1 MAVLIENP
9 VINSPFAEPQRHFRF
24 GETGITSDIVIGRRR
39 STYFV
44 PIAKPKLKSQQQPVL
59 DFGVE
64 HRAQENQLINEL
76 RERVGFWRLQ
86 QYPHITSTTRRLLE
100 YWTRSDRYRRLFFC
114 QLEAVETLIYLTEVA
129 PYSDSNQGTYLLKQL
144 NQANQQATP
153 PNHLQLGRYAA
164 KMATGSGKTVV
175 MAMLIAWQALNK
187 LNQRENKLFSDAFL
201 LVTPGVT
208 IRDRLRV
215 LLPSDPN
222 NYYQQLDLLPDSLLE
237 QLRQAKFALTNYHAF
252 MRRERN
258 SAASLTKKLL
268 TPAGTASPFLETAGQ
283 MVKRV
288 CADLGTKKNIVVL
301 NDEAH
306 HCYYPKPLDEPD
318 KLTGDELKEAQQ
330 REQEARIWVGGLEAV
345 QTKLGVRAIYDLSAT
360 PFFLR
365 GSGYAEGMLFPWVTS
380 DFSLTDAIESG
391 IVKVPRVPVAQN
403 NDLAE
408 GLTYRNLW
416 NHIRKDMPK
425 GRGSKTDRV
434 AEPVLPKELQGALHS
449 LYSHYE
455 KAYQLW
461 QEQVQ
466 QHPALMPPV
475 FIVVCNNTRSS
486 KLIFDYV
493 AGWEKPLGN
502 DTTTLVPGAL
512 PIFSNVNQDQWS
524 NRPNT
529 LLIDSVQLESGEAI
543 SDEFK
548 EVAAREIA
556 EFQAEVQARYPGR
569 SVENITTEDLL
580 REVMNTVGKRNKLG
594 ENIKCVV
601 SVSMLTE
608 GWDANTVTHILGV
621 RAFTTQLLCEQVV
634 GRALRR
640 VSYEVEQ
647 YTLVVNGQTET
658 FEAFPV
664 EYAEVYG
671 VPFEFIPTAGV
682 GNSKPPRPTTQVCT
696 VETRAD
702 AAITFPRLSGYRY
715 QLAAETIGWQFTP
728 SCTLILTT
736 KQIPTVVENAPIVG
750 ETSIQTL
757 DDLKRRRPNEV
768 AFLLAKLVLEKYFSE
783 KSVVDCVVGDSGA
796 TNPKPWLFPQVLTLA
811 KLWLHQCLHLKD
823 STFPQ
828 LLLLI
833 ELAHDAAD
841 RIYQA
846 IVAADAGPKTLKP
859 ILLPHNAVGDTFGV
873 NFQTSRDTYATN
885 AKCHISHVVM
895 DSGWESQMAQA
906 LEYMDEVYSYAK
918 NHNLDCR
925 IPYTFEGQEHYY
937 LPDFLAR
944 VDDGHGTTDLLN
956 LIVEVTGEPRP
967 EKAAKTAT
975 ITHLWVP
982 AVNNSGQFGRWA
994 FIEVKDPYTAMQ
1006 TVREFLQ
1013 LSSTKAA

>member
-1 MAVLIENP
+1 V
-9 VINSPFAEPQRHFRF
+9 
-24 GETGITSDIVIGRRR
+24 TGRRR

-44 PIAKPKLKSQQQPVL
+44 PIAQPRVRGQQQPAL
-59 DFGVE
+59 DFGLQ

-76 RERVGFWRLQ
+76 RERVGFWRQQ
-86 QYPHITSTTRRLLE
+86 QYPHITPTTRRLLE
-100 YWTRSDRYRRLFFC
+100 YWTRSDRDRRLFFC
-114 QLEAVETLIYLTEVA
+114 QLEAVETVVYLTEVA
-129 PYSDSNQGTYLLKQL
+129 PGHDSNHGSYLLKQL

-153 PNHLQLGRYAA
+153 AGHIQLNRYAA

-187 LNQRENKLFSDAFL
+187 LSQTNNKLFSDAFL
-201 LVTPGVT
+201 LVAPGIT
-208 IRDRLRV
+208 IRDRLRI
-215 LLPSDPN
+215 LLPTDPN
-222 NYYQQLDLLPDSLLE
+222 NYYKQLDLLPTSLLE
-237 QLRQAKFALTNYHAF
+237 QLGQAKIALINYHSF
-252 MRRERN
+252 IRRERN

-268 TPAGTASPFLETAGQ
+268 TPTGTASPFLETPGQ

-288 CADLGTKKNIVVL
+288 CADLGNKKNIVVL

-306 HCYYPKPLDEPD
+306 HCYYPKPIVEQV
-318 KLTGDELKEAQQ
+318 KLSGDELKEAQQ
-330 REQEARIWVGGLEAV
+330 REQEAKIWVGGLEAV
-345 QTKLGVRAIYDLSAT
+345 QTKLGIRAIYDLSAT

-380 DFSLTDAIESG
+380 DFSLTDAIESSV
-391 IVKVPRVPVAQN
+391 VKVPRVPVAQN
-403 NDLAE
+403 NDGID

-416 NHIRKDMPK
+416 QHIRKDMPK
-425 GRGSKTDRV
+425 GRGAVTTG
-434 AEPVLPKELQGALHS
+434 AEPILPKELQGALHS

-455 KAYQLW
+455 KAYQQW
-461 QEQVQ
+461 QVQ
-466 QHPALMPPV
+466 VQKYPDLMPPV

-486 KLIFDYV
+486 KLVFDYL
-493 AGWEKPLGN
+493 AGWEKPLS
-502 DTTTLVPGAL
+502 TTTSTLVPGNL
-512 PIFSNVNQDQWS
+512 PIFSNVERDQWS
-524 NRPNT
+524 DRPNT
-529 LLIDSVQLESGEAI
+529 LLIDSLQLESGEAI

-594 ENIKCVV
+594 ERIKCVV

-640 VSYEVEQ
+640 VSYEAEQ
-647 YTLVVNGQTET
+647 YTVVVNGQTVT

-682 GNSKPPRPTTQVCT
+682 GKHKPPRPTTQVCT
-696 VETRAD
+696 VETRAS

-728 SCTLILTT
+728 SCTLTLTT

-750 ETSIQTL
+750 ESSIQTL
-757 DDLKRRRPNEV
+757 DDLKRKRSNEV
-768 AFLLAKLVLEKYFSE
+768 AFLLAKLVLEKYFGE
-783 KSVVDCVVGDSGA
+783 KLVVDCVVGNSGI
-796 TNPKPWLFPQVLTLA
+796 TNNKPWLFPQVLTIA
-811 KLWLHQCLHLKD
+811 KQWLHHCLQLKD

-846 IVAADAGPKTLKP
+846 IVAADAGPKMLQP
-859 ILLPHNAVGDTFGV
+859 IFQPHNTVGDTFGLS
-873 NFQTSRDTYATN
+873 FQTSRATYATN

-906 LEYMDEVYSYAK
+906 LEYMEEVHSYVK

-937 LPDFLAR
+937 LPDFLVR
-944 VDDGHGTTDLLN
+944 VNDGHGDNLLN
-956 LIVEVTGEPRP
+956 IVVEVTGEPRP

-975 ITHLWVP
+975 ITNLWVP

-994 FIEVKDPYTAMQ
+994 FVEVKDPYSAMQ

-1013 LSSTKAA
+1013 QSSTKAA